1 MRIIT
6 ANLNGI
12 RSANTKG
19 FFTWMQAQAADVV
32 CVQETKIQAEQM
44 TADFLA
50 PTGDS
55 GSYTG
60 YFHYA
65 QKAGYS
71 GVGIY
76 TKLAPSMVKI
86 GFDSDASTGALGE
99 FDAEGRMVQV
109 DLPQATVISA
119 YFPSGSSSD
128 ERQAAKFRFLA
139 KFLPHLHSLQA
150 QCTAAGRG
158 LVVCGDV
165 NIAHAEIDLKNW
177 KGNLKN
183 SGFTPEERAWM
194 SALLAKDNP
203 NRMVDVWRTLYPDQ
217 AGYTWWSNRG
227 AAYEKDVGWRIDY
240 QLASAD
246 FAAKARNASI
256 YKGEKFSDHAPLVV
270 DYAL

>member
-19 FFTWMQAQAADVV
+19 FFTWMHAQNADVV

-50 PTGDS
+50 PS
-55 GSYTG
+55 GYVG
-60 YFHYA
+60 HFHYA

-71 GVGIY
+71 GVGVY
-76 TKLAPSMVKI
+76 TKLKPSFVKI
-86 GFDSDASTGALGE
+86 GFDSESESAMGE
-99 FDAEGRMVQV
+99 FDFEGRMVQV
-109 DLPQATVISA
+109 DLPTVTVISA
-119 YFPSGSSSD
+119 YFPSGSSGD

-139 KFLPHLHSLQA
+139 KFLPHLKTLQA
-150 QCTAAGRG
+150 SCAAAGRG

-194 SALLAKDNP
+194 TALLTEHG
-203 NRMVDVWRTLYPDQ
+203 MVDVWRMLYPDH

-246 FAAKARNASI
+246 FADKARSASI
-256 YKGEKFSDHAPLVV
+256 YKGEKFSDHAPLMV
-270 DYAL
+270 DYTQ

>member
-19 FFTWMQAQAADVV
+19 FFNWMAAQQADVV
-32 CVQETKIQAEQM
+32 CVQETKIQAVQM
-44 TADFLA
+44 TADFLT
-50 PTGDS
+50 PH
-55 GSYTG
+55 G
-60 YFHYA
+60 YIGHFHYA

-71 GVGIY
+71 GVGVY
-76 TKLAPSMVKI
+76 TKATPSAVKI
-86 GFDSDASTGALGE
+86 GFDDGE
-99 FDAEGRMVQV
+99 FDFEGRTVQV
-109 DLPQATVISA
+109 DFPQVTVVSA
-119 YFPSGSSSD
+119 YFPSGSSGD

-139 KFLPHLHSLQA
+139 AFLPHLKRVQA
-150 QCTAAGRG
+150 ACTEAGRG
-158 LVVCGDV
+158 LVLCGDV

-194 SALLAKDNP
+194 TALLTEHG
-203 NRMVDVWRTLYPDQ
+203 MVDTWRTLYPSEP
-217 AGYTWWSNRG
+217 GYTWWSNRG
-227 AAYEKDVGWRIDY
+227 GAYEKNVGWRIDY

-246 FAAKARNASI
+246 FAAKARSASI
-256 YKGEKFSDHAPLVV
+256 YKGEKFSDHAPLIV

>member
-1 MRIIT
+1 MKIIT

-12 RSANTKG
+12 RSAHTKG
-19 FFTWMQAQAADVV
+19 FFKWLSSQDADVV
-32 CVQETKIQAEQM
+32 CVQETKIQAHQM
-44 TADFLA
+44 TAEFLNPSTA
-50 PTGDS
+50 S
-55 GSYTG
+55 GQYFG
-60 YFHYA
+60 CFHYA

-76 TKLAPSMVKI
+76 TKLEPSAVNI
-86 GFDSDASTGALGE
+86 GFDNGE

-109 DLPQATVISA
+109 DLPTVTVISA
-119 YFPSGSSSD
+119 YFPSGSSGE

-139 KFLPHLHSLQA
+139 AFLPHLTQLQA
-150 QCTAAGRG
+150 SCKASGRG

-194 SALLAKDNP
+194 TELLTQHG
-203 NRMVDVWRTLYPDQ
+203 MVDVWRTRFPTQ

-240 QLASAD
+240 QLATSD
-246 FAAKARNASI
+246 FAAKTTTASV
-256 YKGEKFSDHAPLVV
+256 YKGEKFSDHAPLIVEYV
-270 DYAL
+270 

>member
-19 FFTWMQAQAADVV
+19 FFTWMQAQNADVV

-50 PTGDS
+50 PV
-55 GSYTG
+55 G
-60 YFHYA
+60 YVGHFHYA

-71 GVGIY
+71 GVGVY
-76 TKLAPSMVKI
+76 TKVAPSFVKI
-86 GFDSDASTGALGE
+86 GFDGGE
-99 FDAEGRMVQV
+99 FDFEGRMVQV
-109 DLPQATVISA
+109 DLTQATVVSA
-119 YFPSGSSSD
+119 YFPSGSSGD

-139 KFLPHLHSLQA
+139 KFLPHLKALQA
-150 QCTAAGRG
+150 ACKASGRG
-158 LVVCGDV
+158 LVVCGDI

-183 SGFTPEERAWM
+183 SGFTPEERAWVT
-194 SALLAKDNP
+194 ALLTEHG
-203 NRMVDVWRTLYPDQ
+203 MVDVWRSLYPDQ

-240 QLASAD
+240 QLASTD
-246 FAAKARNASI
+246 FGAKAHSASI

-270 DYAL
+270 DYEV

>member
-19 FFTWMQAQAADVV
+19 FFTWMHAQNADVV

-44 TADFLA
+44 TAALLA
-50 PTGDS
+50 PSDAS
-55 GSYTG
+55 GAYTG
-60 YFHYA
+60 HFHYA

-71 GVGIY
+71 GVGVY
-76 TKLAPSMVKI
+76 TQVKPSFVKI
-86 GFDSDASTGALGE
+86 GFDSVSEAEMGE
-99 FDAEGRMVQV
+99 FDFEGRMVQV
-109 DLPQATVISA
+109 DLPTVTVISA
-119 YFPSGSSSD
+119 YFPSGSSGD

-139 KFLPHLHSLQA
+139 KFLPHLKTLQA
-150 QCTAAGRG
+150 ACKVAGRG
-158 LVVCGDV
+158 LLVCGDV

-177 KGNLKN
+177 QGNLKN

-194 SALLAKDNP
+194 TALLTEHG
-203 NRMVDVWRTLYPDQ
+203 MVDVWRTLYPQD

-227 AAYEKDVGWRIDY
+227 AAYEKNVGWRIDY

-246 FAAKARNASI
+246 FAAKARSASV

-270 DYAL
+270 DYTL